1 MNLSFDKLQWSGRYL
16 DHDGIRYFDYSASGF
31 CFVMTGK
38 KAQATFVTDAEKW
51 VEENKAV
58 LGVFITEGEDT
69 SIKAIPEEPTFR
81 VTLREAETH
90 CTLFESEVE
99 KTVTIRVMKF
109 SEAAFGYAGLKSL
122 KIDDE
127 ARWLSDVQHR
137 IEITGGTGNLQS
149 SAVVSIRPSDYS
161 TTGLRLEFIGDSITC
176 GYGIE
181 GVWEKDTFTTAQ
193 ERPDK
198 AYAFQTAKALG
209 AQVQL
214 CSWSGIGITSG
225 YVDPE
230 TVNLPDTNWLMQ
242 GVWPYTDKSLSL
254 RLGIEPE
261 VWDSKA
267 RYEPDFVI
275 INLGTNDIS
284 WVREKEDRRLNYRA
298 ALKLLLEA
306 VHRRSPGAKIIA
318 CLGSMGEALN
328 ETAAEAV
335 NLFKKDFPGVT
346 ADFLPF
352 TEQLPED
359 GIGTDWH
366 PSAVTHKK
374 MAEKLVQVIPNL
386 FRDLSDRC

>member
-1 MNLSFDKLQWSGRYL
+1 MKLSFDKLQWSGRWL

-31 CFVMTGK
+31 CFVMKGK
-38 KAQATFVTDAEKW
+38 KAQATFVTDADKW

-58 LGVFITEGEDT
+58 LGVFITEGQDT
-69 SIKAIPEEPTFR
+69 SIKAIPEEPDFR
-81 VTLREAETH
+81 ITLREAETS

-122 KIDDE
+122 EIDDE
-127 ARWLSDVQHR
+127 ARWLSDAQHR
-137 IEITGGTGNLQS
+137 IE
-149 SAVVSIRPSDYS
+149 
-161 TTGLRLEFIGDSITC
+161 TTGSTGSSPLKIEFIGDSITC

-209 AQVQL
+209 ADVQL
-214 CSWSGIGITSG
+214 CSWSGIGITSA

-230 TVNLPDTNWLMQ
+230 TINLPETTWLMQ

-267 RYEPDFVI
+267 RYEPDLAV

-284 WVREKEDRRLNYRA
+284 WVREKEERRLNYRA

-306 VHRRSPGAKIIA
+306 VHRRSPKARIIA

-328 ETAAEAV
+328 DTAAEAV
-335 NLFKKDFPGVT
+335 SLFKKDFPGVT

-366 PSAVTHKK
+366 PSATTHKK
-374 MAEKLVQVIPNL
+374 MAEKLISL
-386 FRDLSDRC
+386 ICKA